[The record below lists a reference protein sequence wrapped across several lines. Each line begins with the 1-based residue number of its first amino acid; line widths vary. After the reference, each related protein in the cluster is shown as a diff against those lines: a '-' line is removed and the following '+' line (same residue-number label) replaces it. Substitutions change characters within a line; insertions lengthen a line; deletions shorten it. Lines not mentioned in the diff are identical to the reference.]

1 MASPAGIEPA
11 AYSLGGC
18 RSIQLSYEN
27 NRQEYYIFLNTI
39 AIKIKPAIFVA
50 LGYALGYG
58 KEMSN
63 IHNTIKTSFSTKP
76 LAERQ
81 ADILAWL
88 GDHKAHELTEIDLSD
103 RNAFADAMIVCS
115 AQSVRQAQAL
125 ADGLADFCH
134 ERNFEFLGMEGY
146 NQGQWILVDL
156 NDIIVNIFQEQSRQL
171 YRLEDLWQHTKDQA
185 ETGRALREENLS

>member
-1 MASPAGIEPA
+1 M
-11 AYSLGGC
+11 
-18 RSIQLSYEN
+18 
-27 NRQEYYIFLNTI
+27 
-39 AIKIKPAIFVA
+39 VA
-50 LGYALGYG
+50 LGQALGYG

-63 IHNTIKTSFSTKP
+63 IHNKIKSSFSTKP
-76 LAERQ
+76 AAERQ

-88 GDHKAHELTEIDLSD
+88 EDHKAQELTEIDLS
-103 RNAFADAMIVCS
+103 RHNAFADALIVCT

-125 ADGLADFCH
+125 ADGLADYCH

-171 YRLEDLWQHTKDQA
+171 YRLEDLWQQA
-185 ETGRALREENLS
+185 GNQVQSGRALREENLS